1 MRENGSLNGAVTVK
15 VMRGVCILNAE
26 QAEYAALHWMR
37 SLRSLRERVKDAF
50 THVDLSK

>member
-1 MRENGSLNGAVTVK
+1 MRENGSLNGVVTVK
-15 VMRGVCILNAE
+15 AMRGVCILNAE

-37 SLRSLRERVKDAF
+37 SLRERVKDVF